1 MRMPGWFAAI
11 VLVCI
16 VPGAAAQRTADFRAV
31 AEPAA
36 IMYDAPT
43 LRGKKLFVA
52 PRGMPVEVVVS
63 IEGWVKV
70 RDRAGDM
77 AWLERKAVTERRTV
91 VAIGVTR
98 LLERAEE
105 GAKPVLEVAA
115 DVILDLEAAPPAPP
129 GWVRVRHRDGATG
142 FVRASQVWGL

>member
-1 MRMPGWFAAI
+1 MRMPGWFTAI
-11 VLVCI
+11 VLLCMA
-16 VPGAAAQRTADFRAV
+16 PGASAQRTADFRAV

-70 RDRAGDM
+70 RDRAGDL

-91 VAIGVTR
+91 VATGKAQ

-105 GAKPVLEVAA
+105 GARPVLEVAA
-115 DVILDLEAAPPAPP
+115 DVILDLEATPPAPP

>member
-1 MRMPGWFAAI
+1 MRLLWRVAA
-11 VLVCI
+11 VGLASMAA
-16 VPGAAAQRTADFRAV
+16 GAFAQRTADFRAV

-63 IEGWVKV
+63 IEGWIKV

-91 VAIGVTR
+91 VATGAVQ

-105 GAKPVLEVAA
+105 GARPVLDVVA
-115 DVILDLEAAPPAPP
+115 DVILDLETTPPAPP
-129 GWVRVRHRDGATG
+129 GWARVRHRDGATG

>member
-1 MRMPGWFAAI
+1 MTHR
-11 VLVCI
+11 
-16 VPGAAAQRTADFRAV
+16 
-31 AEPAA
+31 
-36 IMYDAPT
+36 YDAPT

-91 VAIGVTR
+91 VAIGVTQ
-98 LLERAEE
+98 LLERAEQ
-105 GAKPVLEVAA
+105 GAKPVLEVVA

>member
-1 MRMPGWFAAI
+1 MRMLAWLAAI
-11 VLVCI
+11 GLACVA
-16 VPGAAAQRTADFRAV
+16 PGAAAQRTADFRAV

-91 VAIGVTR
+91 VATGAAQ

-115 DVILDLEAAPPAPP
+115 DVILDLETAPPAPP

>member
-98 LLERAEE
+98 LLERAEQ
-105 GAKPVLEVAA
+105 GAKPVLEVVA

>member
-1 MRMPGWFAAI
+1 MRVLAWFAAI
-11 VLVCI
+11 GLACVA
-16 VPGAAAQRTADFRAV
+16 PGAAAQRTADFRAV

-91 VAIGVTR
+91 VATGAAQ

-115 DVILDLEAAPPAPP
+115 DVILDLEIAPPAPP